1 MKRIVTLVTMLLLT
15 VFSGVMLNAAL
26 PALGDGEAKLVI
38 HFHKWDDNYENIGAH
53 LWKGKALVP
62 VGENFELKEGG
73 IQATGQDDF
82 GLYFEVHYTAGANAE
97 DVGFIPVG
105 ALQVKDDGTIVQ
117 NWDAKL
123 SKADVL
129 ISVKGNAAGSVTHV
143 YVFEGTKGKDADA
156 EKGEVSYLVA
166 DSTMVNLLLV
176 FFDPS
181 GEYHENLGVHS
192 WSWAEGYNA
201 SGWNMP
207 LSIFKTVG
215 QMGAADVKA
224 GILSQ
229 EAESVGSAGLLVYHG
244 DGDGSKYTGNIDKAN
259 TPNVGIYAEGVENGL
274 VAPVYILAAGGGNT
288 SNANVYY
295 GENLAEFGVEALTFR
310 FELGKVENG
319 SGTFAM
325 TKNVVYTLFNQAI
338 TTNFLKITDE
348 EKAVKKEN
356 FKKSFKVVEYVNGEA
371 TANEIKVAEIN
382 FNEYAD
388 DAKEFILTLESDL
401 DHTKEYKIHFN
412 EYIDPAAQPT
422 LRTIRFEVTAPAGT
436 PNIYVVGSL
445 NGWTPGR
452 SNWKLTK
459 GENNVWSLEIE
470 AMLVDKTFEYKYVYA
485 PDWPYEE
492 DFTGNRVL
500 TVTGKTIVVE
510 DEVVWKTAPV
520 EGAEYPDEESALE
533 LAEDKVI
540 VPKEA
545 EESLL
550 MDTEAPEI
558 MFLTEFAKT
567 TTEGYGV
574 IEILRYSKWDPTKFP
589 VYRANDN
596 RDGDIRHRVYV
607 PGDQPNRFLD
617 TNELGDYKILL
628 RVVDDWGHVTE
639 KIFVFRVVEQ
649 LGK

>member
-15 VFSGVMLNAAL
+15 VFTGTMLNAAL
-26 PALGDGEAKLVI
+26 PALGEGEAKLVI
-38 HFHKWDDNYENIGAH
+38 HFHKWDDDYENIGAH
-53 LWKGKALVP
+53 LWSGKALVP
-62 VGENFELKEGG
+62 VGENFELKDGG
-73 IQATGQDDF
+73 IQATGQDEF
-82 GLYFEVHYTAGANAE
+82 GLYFEVYYTAGAEAA

-123 SKADVL
+123 SKNDVL

-143 YVFEGTKGKDADA
+143 YVFEGSKGKDADMEA
-156 EKGEVSYLVA
+156 GEVAYLVSDPTKA
-166 DSTMVNLLLV
+166 NLLLV

-181 GEYHENLGVHS
+181 GEYHENLGIHS
-192 WSWAEGYNA
+192 WNWSEEQNA

-207 LSIFKTVG
+207 LKVFKTVG
-215 QMGAADVKA
+215 KMGAADVKA
-224 GILSQ
+224 AILNQ
-229 EAESVGSAGLLVYHG
+229 DAADIGGAGLLIYYG
-244 DGDGSKYTGNIDKAN
+244 DGDASKYTGDIKKDA
-259 TPNVGIYAEGVENGL
+259 TPDIGIYADGVQNGS
-274 VAPVYILAAGGGNT
+274 VTPVYVLAAGTGNT

-295 GENLAEFGVEALTFR
+295 GENLVDFGIEALTFR

-325 TKNVVYTLFNQAI
+325 TKRIVYTLFNQAI
-338 TTNFLKITDE
+338 VTNFLTATDE
-348 EKAVKKEN
+348 EKEVKKTN
-356 FKKSFKVVEYVNGEA
+356 LKNSFKVVEYVNGEA
-371 TANEIKVAEIN
+371 TTKEIKVAEIN
-382 FNEYAD
+382 FNEYANEV
-388 DAKEFILTLESDL
+388 KEFILTLESDL
-401 DHTKEYKIHFN
+401 DHTKEYKIHFK
-412 EYIDPAAQPT
+412 EYIDPATQPK

-436 PNIYVVGSL
+436 PNVYVVGSL
-445 NGWTPGR
+445 TGWTPGR

-459 GENNVWSLEIE
+459 GANNVWSLEIE
-470 AMLVDKTFEYKYVYA
+470 ATLLDKEFEYKYVYA
-485 PDWPYEE
+485 PGWSYEE
-492 DFTGNRVL
+492 DVAGNRKL
-500 TVTGKTIVVE
+500 TITGDTILAK

-520 EGAEYPDEESALE
+520 EGAEYPAEEGALE
-533 LAEDKVI
+533 LANDVGV

-545 EESLL
+545 KENLV

-567 TTEGYGV
+567 TSEGYGV